1 MFIFRFIKNI
11 ILLALVVAATLYV
24 ANYKVGGKTVQEH
37 VTEAYNSGLIAE
49 GMKDLKTWIAEI
61 FKTGQKGA
69 KDNISEKDR
78 ESLENL
84 IKNELKD
91 NVTKLKE
98 EAEKAVQGVEKN
110 SRGGTPPSQK
120 P

>member
-11 ILLALVVAATLYV
+11 VLLALIVAATLYV
-24 ANYKVGGKTVQEH
+24 ANYQVRGKTVQEH
-37 VTEAYNSGLIAE
+37 MAEAYRSGLIAE
-49 GMKDLKTWIAEI
+49 GVKDLKTWGAEI
-61 FKTGQKGA
+61 FRTGHKVA
-69 KDNISEKDR
+69 KDNITEKDR
-78 ESLENL
+78 EALENL

-98 EAEKAVQGVEKN
+98 EAEKAAQGVEKN
-110 SRGGTPPSQK
+110 NQGGTPPSQK

>member
-11 ILLALVVAATLYV
+11 VLLAMVVAATLYV

-49 GMKDLKTWIAEI
+49 GVKDLKTWVGDI
-61 FKTGQKGA
+61 FKTGQKVA
-69 KDNISEKDR
+69 KDNITEKDR
-78 ESLENL
+78 AALENL

-98 EAEKAVQGVEKN
+98 EAEKKAEELQNTKEK
-110 SRGGTPPSQK
+110 K
-120 P
+120 